1 MATKKKIETEK
12 TEAALVTIYIV
23 ESYFDKKLSR
33 NVYRGENIDVDE
45 KRAAE
50 LVGKG
55 LAKQFYGEAAL
66 CSKM

>member
-55 LAKQFYGEAAL
+55 LAKQF
-66 CSKM
+66 

>member
-12 TEAALVTIYIV
+12 KEETLVTVYIV
-23 ESYFDKKLSR
+23 ESYFDKKLTR
-33 NVYRGENIDVDE
+33 NVYKGENIEVDE

-55 LAKQFYGEAAL
+55 IAKQF
-66 CSKM
+66 

>member
-12 TEAALVTIYIV
+12 KEDTLVTIYIV
-23 ESYFDKKLSR
+23 ESYFDKNLTR
-33 NVYRGENIDVDE
+33 NVYKGENIEVDE

-55 LAKQFYGEAAL
+55 LAKQF
-66 CSKM
+66 

>member
-12 TEAALVTIYIV
+12 KEETLVTVYIV
-23 ESYFDKKLSR
+23 ESDFDKQLTR
-33 NVYRGENIDVDE
+33 NVYKGANLEVDE

-55 LAKQFYGEAAL
+55 IAKQF
-66 CSKM
+66 